1 MKRGVS
7 IVLLVWLLVFLQS
20 SLAGFIAIGR
30 IAPDLCCI
38 LITLIGLRM
47 GGMAAM
53 RVGFLAGLLAD
64 CYHPATMG
72 IYALCYTAAGF
83 AAGAVRDR
91 IYREKYTSQIAASA
105 ALALLVCPLAVM
117 LRSGGGY
124 FALLVRYGVG
134 GALYTAEI
142 AVLLLPLL
150 NRWLF
155 PTVTSI

>member
-1 MKRGVS
+1 MKRGIS
-7 IVLLVWLLVFLQS
+7 IVALVWLLVFLQS
-20 SLAGFIAIGR
+20 SLVGFITVGG
-30 IAPDLCCI
+30 IAPDLFCI
-38 LITLIGLRM
+38 LITLVGLRM

-53 RVGFLAGLLAD
+53 RVGFLAGFLAD

-91 IYREKYTSQIAASA
+91 IYRDKYTSQIAAA
-105 ALALLVCPLAVM
+105 AVLTLLVCPLAVT

-124 FALLVRYGVG
+124 FPLLFRYGAG
-134 GALYTAEI
+134 SALYTAVI
-142 AVLLLPLL
+142 AAVTLPLL

-155 PTVTSI
+155 ASGTGT